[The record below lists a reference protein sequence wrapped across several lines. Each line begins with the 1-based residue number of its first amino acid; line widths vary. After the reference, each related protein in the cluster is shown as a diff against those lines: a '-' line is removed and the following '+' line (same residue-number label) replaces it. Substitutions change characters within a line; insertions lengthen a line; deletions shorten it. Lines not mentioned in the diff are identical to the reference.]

1 MPTSM
6 FVMLT
11 SDNVQIK
18 MRRYLLNILAGISLV
33 LCVLMLAIS
42 VSSYWGFNR
51 LIADIPFEPGTGLY
65 VANGS
70 LVIQG
75 YGSGAASSRYLMSDS
90 MTGFA
95 NSNWDAFIAYGSTVR
110 LGAPRHPVGEIVM
123 WSVNLRAWFL
133 CLVFGV
139 CTGWFVLNR
148 WQCGS
153 WQRNADA
160 TAATM
165 RYHQP

>member
-1 MPTSM
+1 
-6 FVMLT
+6 MLT
-11 SDNVQIK
+11 GDNVQIK

-51 LIADIPFEPGTGLY
+51 LIADIPFEPMTGLY

-95 NSNWDAFIAYGSTVR
+95 NS
-110 LGAPRHPVGEIVM
+110 M

-139 CTGWFVLNR
+139 WTGWFVLNR